1 MPPATD
7 EEGEMLKHVHNMTM
21 VQPIRLPGFRRLFVG
36 EGIAV
41 FADQMLLVALTL
53 LALRVAGPGFAL
65 GSVLAVAAIP
75 GALLMPLGGWV
86 SDRFSPAAVLLLC
99 GIGRALLASALAS
112 MGFLDIVSSWPLYA
126 LAGALG
132 VLNALYY
139 PASLSTVPAVLKDK
153 ALLGAGNALVMGTQQ
168 VSEMAGPVLAASVV
182 ALFGVGAV
190 FGVNALMFA
199 VAAILFGLVAS
210 GTRHATQITLGG
222 TAPFEGSSGRERRE
236 LAGSEKPSEASP
248 GPVAGIAEGIRYA
261 WRDPLLRT
269 MLFALALLSFSTSG
283 PLRVG
288 GAMLAETR
296 LGGAEAFGVL
306 LSAFGAGSLIGL
318 VVAGSLV
325 RTGRRG
331 LDLIV
336 GTAALGLGLGTLGFA
351 SNLFLATALVLGMGV
366 GAGYLGVV
374 LMAWLQERTKPSL
387 HGRVMSLMMFAA
399 VAVDPLSYA
408 LMGALSGLDLR
419 IMFAVAGSLLTITAL
434 LGAASRTVR
443 SFR

>member
-1 MPPATD
+1 
-7 EEGEMLKHVHNMTM
+7 MLKHIHDMTM
-21 VQPIRLPGFRRLFVG
+21 VQPIRLSSFRRLFVG
-36 EGIAV
+36 ESIAV

-53 LALRVAGPGFAL
+53 LALRIAGPGFAL

-75 GALLMPLGGWV
+75 GALLMPVGGWV
-86 SDRFSPAAVLLLC
+86 SDRFSPAEVLLLC

-112 MGFLDIVSSWPLYA
+112 IVFLGVSSSWPLYA
-126 LAGALG
+126 LASTLG

-139 PASLSTVPAVLKDK
+139 PASLSTVPAILKDK

-190 FGVNALMFA
+190 FGINALMFA
-199 VAAILFGLVAS
+199 TAAILFGLVAS
-210 GTRHATQITLGG
+210 GARRPTETSL
-222 TAPFEGSSGRERRE
+222 REK
-236 LAGSEKPSEASP
+236 APSEASSRHKQHELP
-248 GPVAGIAEGIRYA
+248 DPERPSEASQGLVVGIVAGIRYA

-288 GAMLAETR
+288 GAMLAQTR
-296 LGGAEAFGVL
+296 LGGAETFGVL

-325 RTGRRG
+325 RMGRRG
-331 LDLIV
+331 VDLIV
-336 GTAALGLGLGTLGFA
+336 GTAALGLGLGTLGFV
-351 SNLFLATALVLGMGV
+351 SSLFLATALILGMGV
-366 GAGYLGVV
+366 VAGYLGVV

-387 HGRVMSLMMFAA
+387 HGRMMSLMMFAA

-408 LMGALSGLDLR
+408 LMGVLSGLDLR
-419 IMFAVAGSLLTITAL
+419 IMFAAAGSLLATTAL

-443 SFR
+443 SFQ

>member
-1 MPPATD
+1 
-7 EEGEMLKHVHNMTM
+7 
-21 VQPIRLPGFRRLFVG
+21 
-36 EGIAV
+36 
-41 FADQMLLVALTL
+41 
-53 LALRVAGPGFAL
+53 
-65 GSVLAVAAIP
+65 
-75 GALLMPLGGWV
+75 V
-86 SDRFSPAAVLLLC
+86 SDRFSPARVLFLC
-99 GIGRALLASALAS
+99 GTGRTLLALALALIA
-112 MGFLDIVSSWPLYA
+112 FLGVSSSWPLYA

-139 PASLSTVPAVLKDK
+139 PASLSTVPAVLEDK
-153 ALLGAGNALVMGTQQ
+153 ALLGAGNALVLGAQQ
-168 VSEMAGPVLAASVV
+168 ASETAGPVLAASVV
-182 ALFGVGAV
+182 ALFGLGTV

-199 VAAILFGLVAS
+199 AAAILFGLVAS
-210 GTRHATQITLGG
+210 GTRHTIQMTLGVN
-222 TAPFEGSSGRERRE
+222 ALSEEPSRRERHK
-236 LAGSEKPSEASP
+236 LADSERPTEESQ
-248 GPVAGIAEGIRYA
+248 GPVAGIVEGIRYA

-306 LSAFGAGSLIGL
+306 LSVFGAGSLIGL
-318 VVAGSLV
+318 VAAGSLV

-336 GTAALGLGLGTLGFA
+336 GTVALGLGLGTLGFVSDLLPA
-351 SNLFLATALVLGMGV
+351 VTIVAGMGV

-374 LMAWLQERTKPSL
+374 LMAWLQERTKPSM

-408 LMGALSGLDLR
+408 LMGALSELDLR
-419 IMFAVAGSLLTITAL
+419 MMFAAAGCVLVITAL
-434 LGAASRTVR
+434 VGATSRTVR
-443 SFR
+443 SFG

>member
-1 MPPATD
+1 
-7 EEGEMLKHVHNMTM
+7 MLKRIRNMTM
-21 VQPIRLPGFRRLFVG
+21 VQPVRLPDFRRLFAG

-41 FADQMLLVALTL
+41 LADQMLLVALTL

-65 GSVLAVAAIP
+65 GSVLAVTAIP
-75 GALLMPLGGWV
+75 GALLMPVGGWV
-86 SDRFSPAAVLLLC
+86 SDVFSPAGVLLLC
-99 GIGRALLASALAS
+99 GIGRTTLASALAS
-112 MGFLDIVSSWPLYA
+112 IAFLEVSNLWALYA
-126 LAGALG
+126 LAATLG
-132 VLNALYY
+132 ILNALYY
-139 PASLSTVPAVLKDK
+139 PASLATVPAILKDK
-153 ALLGAGNALVMGTQQ
+153 GLLGGGNALVMGAQQ

-182 ALFGVGAV
+182 ALFGLGAV

-199 VAAILFGLVAS
+199 AAATLFGLVAS
-210 GTRHATQITLGG
+210 GTRRATG
-222 TAPFEGSSGRERRE
+222 TT
-236 LAGSEKPSEASP
+236 AGAEAPSEGPSRQEQRALADPERSPRASQ
-248 GPVAGIAEGIRYA
+248 GPVAGILEGIRYA

-269 MLFALALLSFSTSG
+269 MLFALALLGFCTSG

-296 LGGAEAFGVL
+296 LGGAEAFGIL
-306 LSAFGAGSLIGL
+306 LSAFGAGSLVGL
-318 VVAGSLV
+318 VTAGSLV

-331 LDLIV
+331 LDLIA

-351 SNLFLATALVLGMGV
+351 SNLFLAIALVLGMGV

-374 LMAWLQERTKPSL
+374 LMAWLQERTKPAL

-419 IMFAVAGSLLTITAL
+419 VMFAAAGSLLVLTAL
-434 LGAASRTVR
+434 LGSASRTVW
-443 SFR
+443 SFQ

>member
-1 MPPATD
+1 
-7 EEGEMLKHVHNMTM
+7 MLKHIHDMTM
-21 VQPIRLPGFRRLFVG
+21 VQPIRLSSFRRLFVG
-36 EGIAV
+36 ESIAV

-53 LALRVAGPGFAL
+53 LALRIAGPGFAL

-75 GALLMPLGGWV
+75 GALLMPVGGWV
-86 SDRFSPAAVLLLC
+86 SDRFSPAGVLLLC
-99 GIGRALLASALAS
+99 GIGRTLLASALAS
-112 MGFLDIVSSWPLYA
+112 IVFLGVSSSWPLYA
-126 LAGALG
+126 LASTLG

-139 PASLSTVPAVLKDK
+139 PASLSTVPAILKDK

-190 FGVNALMFA
+190 FGINALMFA
-199 VAAILFGLVAS
+199 TAAILFGLVAS
-210 GTRHATQITLGG
+210 GARRPTETSL
-222 TAPFEGSSGRERRE
+222 REK
-236 LAGSEKPSEASP
+236 APSEASSRHKQHELP
-248 GPVAGIAEGIRYA
+248 DPERPSEASQGLVAGIVAGIRYA

-288 GAMLAETR
+288 GAMLAQTR
-296 LGGAEAFGVL
+296 LGGAETFGIL

-325 RTGRRG
+325 RTGWRG
-331 LDLIV
+331 VDLIV
-336 GTAALGLGLGTLGFA
+336 GTAALGLGLGTLGFV
-351 SNLFLATALVLGMGV
+351 SSLFLATALILGMGIV
-366 GAGYLGVV
+366 AGYLGVV

-408 LMGALSGLDLR
+408 LMGVLSGLDLR
-419 IMFAVAGSLLTITAL
+419 IMFAAVGSLLATTAL

-443 SFR
+443 SFQ

>member
-1 MPPATD
+1 
-7 EEGEMLKHVHNMTM
+7 MLKHIYNMPM
-21 VQPIRLPGFRRLFVG
+21 VQPIRLPSFRRLFAG
-36 EGIAV
+36 ESIAV

-53 LALRVAGPGFAL
+53 LALRMAGPGFAL

-86 SDRFSPAAVLLLC
+86 SDRFSSTKVLLLC

-112 MGFLDIVSSWPLYA
+112 IVFWEGSGLWPLYA

-139 PASLSTVPAVLKDK
+139 PASLSTIPVILKDR

-182 ALFGVGAV
+182 TLFGIGAV

-199 VAAILFGLVAS
+199 AAAILFALVAS
-210 GTRHATQITLGG
+210 GTRHTIRRPLGEETL
-222 TAPFEGSSGRERRE
+222 SGEPSRQERHE
-236 LAGSEKPSEASP
+236 LADPERLSEASQ
-248 GPVAGIAEGIRYA
+248 GPMAGIVEGIRYA
-261 WRDPLLRT
+261 WRDTLLRT

-288 GAMLAETR
+288 GAMLAQTR
-296 LGGAEAFGVL
+296 LGGAETFGIL
-306 LSAFGAGSLIGL
+306 LSAFGAGSLVGL
-318 VVAGSLV
+318 IVAGSLV

-336 GTAALGLGLGTLGFA
+336 GTVALGLGMGTLGFM
-351 SNLFLATALVLGMGV
+351 SSLLLTSALVLGMGAV
-366 GAGYLGVV
+366 AGYLGVV

-408 LMGALSGLDLR
+408 LMGVLSELDLR
-419 IMFAVAGSLLTITAL
+419 IMFAAAGSLLVLTAL
-434 LGAASRTVR
+434 LGAASHTVR

>member
-1 MPPATD
+1 
-7 EEGEMLKHVHNMTM
+7 MLKHIHDMTM
-21 VQPIRLPGFRRLFVG
+21 AQPVRLPVFRRLFVG
-36 EGIAV
+36 ESIAV
-41 FADQMLLVALTL
+41 FADQMLMVALTL

-65 GSVLAVAAIP
+65 GSVLAVAAVP
-75 GALLMPLGGWV
+75 AALLMPVGGWV
-86 SDRFSPAAVLLLC
+86 SDRFSSAGVLLLC
-99 GIGRALLASALAS
+99 GIGRTLLASALAS
-112 MGFLDIVSSWPLYA
+112 VVFLEVSTLWPLYA
-126 LAGALG
+126 LAGTLG

-139 PASLSTVPAVLKDK
+139 PASLATVPAVLKEK

-168 VSEMAGPVLAASVV
+168 VSEMAGPVLAAAVV

-199 VAAILFGLVAS
+199 AAAILFALVAS
-210 GTRHATQITLGG
+210 GTRRATKINAGQKALS
-222 TAPFEGSSGRERRE
+222 EESSRQRRHE
-236 LAGSEKPSEASP
+236 LADSERPPEASR
-248 GPVAGIAEGIRYA
+248 GPVAGIVEGVRYA

-269 MLFALALLSFSTSG
+269 MLFALALLSFTTSG

-318 VVAGSLV
+318 FLAGSLV

-336 GTAALGLGLGTLGFA
+336 GTATLGLGLGTLGFV
-351 SNLFLATALVLGMGV
+351 SKLLVAVAIVAGMGA

-374 LMAWLQERTKPSL
+374 LMAWLQERTKPAL

-408 LMGALSGLDLR
+408 LMGVLGELDLR
-419 IMFAVAGSLLTITAL
+419 IMFAAAGSLLGIAAL

-443 SFR
+443 GFR

>member
-1 MPPATD
+1 
-7 EEGEMLKHVHNMTM
+7 MLKRIHVMT
-21 VQPIRLPGFRRLFVG
+21 VAQPIRLPSFRRLFVG

-99 GIGRALLASALAS
+99 GIGRALLAAALAS
-112 MGFLDIVSSWPLYA
+112 MVFLDIVSSWPLYA

-139 PASLSTVPAVLKDK
+139 PASLATVPAVLKDK

-222 TAPFEGSSGRERRE
+222 TVPSEESSRRERRE
-236 LAGSEKPSEASP
+236 LAGSETPSKASP

-336 GTAALGLGLGTLGFA
+336 GTAALGLGLGTLGFV
-351 SNLFLATALVLGMGV
+351 SSLFLATALVLGMGV
-366 GAGYLGVV
+366 GVGYLGVV

>member
-1 MPPATD
+1 MF
-7 EEGEMLKHVHNMTM
+7 KQIHHMTM

-41 FADQMLLVALTL
+41 FADQMLMVALTL

-65 GSVLAVAAIP
+65 GSVLAVAAVP

-86 SDRFSPAAVLLLC
+86 SDRFSPARVLFLC
-99 GIGRALLASALAS
+99 GAGRTLLALALALIA
-112 MGFLDIVSSWPLYA
+112 FLGVSTLWPLYA

-139 PASLSTVPAVLKDK
+139 PASLSTVPAILEDK
-153 ALLGAGNALVMGTQQ
+153 TLLGAGNALVLGAQQ
-168 VSEMAGPVLAASVV
+168 ASETAGPVLAASVV
-182 ALFGVGAV
+182 ALFGLGTV

-199 VAAILFGLVAS
+199 AAAILFGLVAS
-210 GTRHATQITLGG
+210 ATRHARAITLGG
-222 TAPFEGSSGRERRE
+222 TDPSEEPSRQER
-236 LAGSEKPSEASP
+236 AGSERTSEVSQ
-248 GPVAGIAEGIRYA
+248 GLVAGIVEGIRYA

-288 GAMLAETR
+288 GAMLAQTR
-296 LGGAEAFGVL
+296 LGGAETFGIL

-325 RTGRRG
+325 RMGRRG

-336 GTAALGLGLGTLGFA
+336 GTAALGLGLGTLGFV
-351 SNLFLATALVLGMGV
+351 SSLFLATALVLGVGA

-408 LMGALSGLDLR
+408 LMGALSELDLKM
-419 IMFAVAGSLLTITAL
+419 MFAAAGSLLTITAL
-434 LGAASRTVR
+434 LGASSRTVR
-443 SFR
+443 GFR

>member
-1 MPPATD
+1 
-7 EEGEMLKHVHNMTM
+7 MLKHIPDMTIAR
-21 VQPIRLPGFRRLFVG
+21 PIRLPGFRRLFVG
-36 EGIAV
+36 ESIAV

-53 LALRVAGPGFAL
+53 LALRVVGPGFAL

-75 GALLMPLGGWV
+75 GALLMPVGGWV
-86 SDRFSPAAVLLLC
+86 SDRFSPAGVLLLS
-99 GIGRALLASALAS
+99 GIGRTLLASALAS
-112 MGFLDIVSSWPLYA
+112 IVFLEVSSSWPLYA
-126 LAGALG
+126 LAGTLG

-139 PASLSTVPAVLKDK
+139 PASLSTVPTVLEDR
-153 ALLGAGNALVMGTQQ
+153 ALLRAGNALVMGTQQ

-199 VAAILFGLVAS
+199 AAAVLFGLVAS
-210 GTRHATQITLGG
+210 GARLATAMSLGEE
-222 TAPFEGSSGRERRE
+222 APSEGFSRQERRE
-236 LAGSEKPSEASP
+236 LADPERHAEASQ
-248 GPVAGIAEGIRYA
+248 GPVAGIVEGIRYA

-288 GAMLAETR
+288 GAMLAQTR
-296 LGGAEAFGVL
+296 LGGAETFGVL

-331 LDLIV
+331 VDLIV
-336 GTAALGLGLGTLGFA
+336 GTAALGLGMGTLGFVP
-351 SNLFLATALVLGMGV
+351 SLFLATTLVLGMGTV
-366 GAGYLGVV
+366 AGYLGVV

-408 LMGALSGLDLR
+408 LMGALSELDLR
-419 IMFAVAGSLLTITAL
+419 IMFAAAGSLLTITAL
-434 LGAASRTVR
+434 LGASSRTVR

>member
-1 MPPATD
+1 MR
-7 EEGEMLKHVHNMTM
+7 KHIHDMTM
-21 VQPIRLPGFRRLFVG
+21 AQPIRLPSFRRLFVG
-36 EGIAV
+36 ESIAV

-53 LALRVAGPGFAL
+53 LALRVVGSGFAL

-86 SDRFSPAAVLLLC
+86 SDRFSPAGVLLLC
-99 GIGRALLASALAS
+99 GIGRTLLASALAS
-112 MGFLDIVSSWPLYA
+112 IVFLEVSSLWPLYA
-126 LAGALG
+126 LAGTLG

-139 PASLSTVPAVLKDK
+139 PASLSTVPAILKDK

-168 VSEMAGPVLAASVV
+168 VSEMAGPVLAASVF

-190 FGVNALMFA
+190 FGINALMFGA
-199 VAAILFGLVAS
+199 AAILFGLVAS
-210 GTRHATQITLGG
+210 GARRTTETSLGEEAPAEASSRQKRHQLAD
-222 TAPFEGSSGRERRE
+222 PER
-236 LAGSEKPSEASP
+236 PSEASQ
-248 GPVAGIAEGIRYA
+248 GPVAGIVEGIRYA

-288 GAMLAETR
+288 GAMLAQTR
-296 LGGAEAFGVL
+296 LGGAETFGVL

-331 LDLIV
+331 EDLIV
-336 GTAALGLGLGTLGFA
+336 GTAALGLGLGTLGFV
-351 SNLFLATALVLGMGV
+351 SSLFLAAALVLGMGAA
-366 GAGYLGVV
+366 AGYLGVV

-408 LMGALSGLDLR
+408 LMGVLSELDLR
-419 IMFAVAGSLLTITAL
+419 IMFAAAGSLLAITAL

-443 SFR
+443 SFQ

>member
-1 MPPATD
+1 
-7 EEGEMLKHVHNMTM
+7 MLKHVRDMTM
-21 VQPIRLPGFRRLFVG
+21 VQPVRLPDFRRLFVG

-41 FADQMLLVALTL
+41 FADQMLMVALTL

-65 GSVLAVAAIP
+65 GSVLAVAAVP

-86 SDRFSPAAVLLLC
+86 SDRFSPARVLFLS
-99 GIGRALLASALAS
+99 GVGRTLLALALA
-112 MGFLDIVSSWPLYA
+112 MIVFLGISTLWPLYA
-126 LAGALG
+126 LAVALG

-139 PASLSTVPAVLKDK
+139 PASLSTVPVVLEDK
-153 ALLGAGNALVMGTQQ
+153 TLLGAGNALVLGAQQ
-168 VSEMAGPVLAASVV
+168 ASETAGPVLAASVV
-182 ALFGVGAV
+182 ALFGLGTV

-199 VAAILFGLVAS
+199 AAAILFALVAGRSRRAAKATSEAKAPSEEAS
-210 GTRHATQITLGG
+210 GQELREPT
-222 TAPFEGSSGRERRE
+222 GSPT
-236 LAGSEKPSEASP
+236 GSERPPESSR
-248 GPVAGIAEGIRYA
+248 GPVAGIVEGIRYA

-269 MLFALALLSFSTSG
+269 MLFALALLSFATSG

-296 LGGAEAFGVL
+296 LGGAEALGVL
-306 LSAFGAGSLIGL
+306 LSAFGAGSLVGL
-318 VVAGSLV
+318 VAAGSLV

-336 GTAALGLGLGTLGFA
+336 GTAALGLGLGALGFVSGLLPA
-351 SNLFLATALVLGMGV
+351 VSIVAGMGV

-374 LMAWLQERTKPSL
+374 LMAWLQERTKPAM

-408 LMGALSGLDLR
+408 LMGALSELDLR
-419 IMFAVAGSLLTITAL
+419 VMFAAAGSLLTLTAL

>member
-1 MPPATD
+1 MF
-7 EEGEMLKHVHNMTM
+7 KQIHHMTM

-41 FADQMLLVALTL
+41 FADQMLMVALTL

-65 GSVLAVAAIP
+65 GSVLAVAAVP

-86 SDRFSPAAVLLLC
+86 SDRFSPARVLFLC
-99 GIGRALLASALAS
+99 GAGRTLLAFALALIVFLGVSAL
-112 MGFLDIVSSWPLYA
+112 WPLYA

-139 PASLSTVPAVLKDK
+139 PASLATVPAILEDK
-153 ALLGAGNALVMGTQQ
+153 TLLGAGNALVLGAQQ
-168 VSEMAGPVLAASVV
+168 ASETAGPVLAASVV
-182 ALFGVGAV
+182 ALFGLGTV

-199 VAAILFGLVAS
+199 AAAILFGLVANA
-210 GTRHATQITLGG
+210 TRHARAITVGG
-222 TAPFEGSSGRERRE
+222 TDPSEEPSRQER
-236 LAGSEKPSEASP
+236 AGSERPSEVSQ
-248 GPVAGIAEGIRYA
+248 GPVAGIVEGIRYA

-288 GAMLAETR
+288 GAMLAQTR
-296 LGGAEAFGVL
+296 LGGAETFGIL

-336 GTAALGLGLGTLGFA
+336 GTAALGLGLGTLGFV
-351 SNLFLATALVLGMGV
+351 SSLFLATALVLGVGA

-408 LMGALSGLDLR
+408 LMGALSELDLR
-419 IMFAVAGSLLTITAL
+419 MMFAAAGSLLTITAL
-434 LGAASRTVR
+434 LGASSRTVR